1 MAAICESRNKVIEA
15 IDLIKKGEI
24 EQAEQALDVAEA
36 LLIGY
41 EETKDGQQILDVLS
55 ILNNQIEQITIFISS
70 IICLHRQRPHFS
82 FLGLSKPFD
91 SNNDLMKCKQ

>member
-41 EETKDGQQILDVLS
+41 EETKDRQQILDVLS
-55 ILNNQIEQITIFISS
+55 ILNNQIEQI
-70 IICLHRQRPHFS
+70 
-82 FLGLSKPFD
+82 
-91 SNNDLMKCKQ
+91 NN